1 MNRIGAYGV
10 LAALGLVAAASSH
23 AVEVKTGDGIKFA
36 SDDGAF
42 EFDIDGRIQ
51 VDLQLA
57 DEDEIEYPTQTEFR
71 RARLAVEGKVYSD
84 YGYKLQYDVADDDLS
99 LKDAYITYQGLEYG
113 DIFIGQFKQPFSLEE
128 LTSSKY
134 ITFTERS
141 LPVGSV
147 ATSRR
152 IGLGWFSG
160 DDHWSAAVSGY
171 GQEAG
176 NEQEGD
182 EGFGVGVRGTF
193 APIAEKDRVIHLGA
207 AVNWE
212 EAEDTDLGLEDE
224 GFRFRAR
231 PDVHLGPRAFDTGLL
246 PASSATKYGAEF
258 ATVFGPFSFQ
268 AEYIGVDTDLND
280 DAEEDFED
288 RFDDLESGDVEGWYA
303 FASWFLTGESRPYDA
318 SSGVFKGVQPINDYG
333 AFELAVRYD
342 TVEQPDADVTNE
354 VEAITLA
361 ANWYVNKY
369 VRIWADYIMAQ
380 DTNGDQEDE
389 PNFFVLRTQVFW

>member
-1 MNRIGAYGV
+1 MNKFGAYAV

-23 AVEVKTGDGIKFA
+23 AVEVKTGDGIKFV

-57 DEDEIEYPTQTEFR
+57 DEDGIDYPSQTEFR
-71 RARLAVEGKVYSD
+71 RARLAVEGVVYED

-99 LKDAYITYQGLEYG
+99 LKDAYISYQGLEYG
-113 DIFIGQFKQPFSLEE
+113 DIRIGQFKQPFSLEE

-141 LPVGSV
+141 LPVASV

-160 DDHWSAAVSGY
+160 ADNWSAAASAY

-176 NEQEGD
+176 NEQDGD
-182 EGFGVGVRGTF
+182 EGFGVGLRGTF
-193 APIAEKDRVIHLGA
+193 APIAEKDRVVHLGA

-212 EAEDTDLGLEDE
+212 ETEDTDLGFEDE

-231 PDVHLGPRAFDTGLL
+231 PDVHRGPRAFDTGLL
-246 PASSATKYGAEF
+246 PASSATKYGLEL

-280 DAEEDFED
+280 DDDQDFGEQ
-288 RFDDLESGDVEGWYA
+288 FEDLESGDVEGWYA
-303 FASWFLTGESRPYDA
+303 FASWFLTGESRPYKA
-318 SSGVFKGVQPINDYG
+318 SSGTFKGVDPINDYG

-342 TVEQPDADVTNE
+342 TVEQPDAEVTNE
-354 VEAITLA
+354 VEAVTLA

-380 DTNGDQEDE
+380 DTNGDTEDE

>member
-1 MNRIGAYGV
+1 MNKIGAYGV

-57 DEDEIEYPTQTEFR
+57 DEDEIEYPSQTEFR
-71 RARLAVEGKVYSD
+71 RARLAVEGVVYED

-99 LKDAYITYQGLEYG
+99 LKDAYITYQGFEYG

-141 LPVGSV
+141 LPVETV

-160 DDHWSAAVSGY
+160 ADNWSAAASAY

-176 NEQEGD
+176 NEQDGD

-193 APIAEKDRVIHLGA
+193 APIAEKDRVVHLGA

-212 EAEDTDLGLEDE
+212 ETEDTDLGFEDE

-246 PASSATKYGAEF
+246 PASSATKYGLEF

-280 DAEEDFED
+280 DDDQDFEEQ
-288 RFDDLESGDVEGWYA
+288 FEDLESGDVEGWYA
-303 FASWFLTGESRPYDA
+303 FASWFLTGESRPYSA
-318 SSGVFKGVQPINDYG
+318 SSGVFKGVDPINDYG

-354 VEAITLA
+354 VEAVTLA

-369 VRIWADYIMAQ
+369 IRIWADYIMAQ
-380 DTNGDQEDE
+380 DTNGDEEDE

>member
-1 MNRIGAYGV
+1 MNKIGAYGV

-57 DEDEIEYPTQTEFR
+57 DEDEIEYPSQTEFR
-71 RARLAVEGKVYSD
+71 RARLAVEGVVYED

-99 LKDAYITYQGLEYG
+99 LKDAYITYQGFEYG

-141 LPVGSV
+141 LPVETV

-160 DDHWSAAVSGY
+160 ADNWSAAASAY

-176 NEQEGD
+176 NEQDGD

-193 APIAEKDRVIHLGA
+193 APIAEKDRVVHLGA

-212 EAEDTDLGLEDE
+212 ETEDTDLGFEDE

-231 PDVHLGPRAFDTGLL
+231 PDVHRGPRAFDTGLL
-246 PASSATKYGAEF
+246 PASSATKYGLEF

-280 DAEEDFED
+280 DDDQDFEE
-288 RFDDLESGDVEGWYA
+288 RFEDLESGDVEGWYA
-303 FASWFLTGESRPYDA
+303 FASWFLTGESRPYSA
-318 SSGVFKGVQPINDYG
+318 SSGVFKGVDPINDYG

-354 VEAITLA
+354 VEAVTLA

-369 VRIWADYIMAQ
+369 IRIWADYIMAQ
-380 DTNGDQEDE
+380 DTNGDEEDE

>member
-389 PNFFVLRTQVFW
+389 PNFFVLRTQVYW